1 MVGRKWIVAVLSAVL
16 LLFSGCT
23 MMASVEELYALPR
36 LPEEYQA
43 LGNQINAILSGG
55 AEIISPTSGTNL
67 QSVQIQDLNGDG
79 VSEAIAFFR
88 SNNDERPLKIY
99 IFREANEV
107 YEVAAV
113 IEGSGTSIYSVSYL
127 DMNGDGVK
135 EILVSWRVS
144 TQQALSVYGMEDMK
158 PVLLMSAPYVRYETA
173 DLDDDD
179 ILELVI
185 LRGDEA
191 ETGGSLADY
200 YDWDGAN
207 LLLRSAARLS
217 VSVGELQWMQIGTLE
232 SGETAVFVTGR
243 VAGVEENSRAV
254 TDILIYRDEELNNI
268 VLSQTTGISDQI
280 ARYLGIQPMDI
291 DDDGATEVPMPA
303 PLSTTEIGEE
313 MWKIYWYNYDAG
325 GNASRSVITYH
336 NLTDSWYLLIPEEWN
351 GHFTVMQNNTS
362 TTEHATTFYGLSGRS
377 ADKVLFTIYTLS
389 GDNRE
394 TQAAKGERNILRRQ
408 FNAVYAIEFGPNYD
422 EWRYAAERAALIGG
436 FNAITTQWSTGE
448 EQS

>member
-1 MVGRKWIVAVLSAVL
+1 MGRKWIIAALSALL

-23 MMASVEELYALPR
+23 IMASVEELYALPR
-36 LPEEYQA
+36 LPEEYQS
-43 LGNQINAILSGG
+43 LGNQIDSILYSG
-55 AEIISPTSGTNL
+55 AEMISPTSGTNL
-67 QSVQIQDLNGDG
+67 QSVQLQDLNGDG

-88 SNNDERPLKIY
+88 GNNDERPLKIY
-99 IFREANEV
+99 IFQEVNEV

-144 TQQALSVYGMEDMK
+144 TQQALSVYGLEDLK
-158 PVLLMSAPYVRYETA
+158 PVLLMSAAYARYETA
-173 DLDDDD
+173 DLDGDGM
-179 ILELVI
+179 LELVL

-191 ETGGSLADY
+191 ETGGSLAEY

-207 LLLRSAARLS
+207 LLPRSAARLS

-254 TDILIYRDEELNNI
+254 TDILIYRDDELNNV
-268 VLSQTTGISDQI
+268 VLSQITGVSDQI
-280 ARYLGIQPMDI
+280 ARYLGIQPADI
-291 DDDGATEVPMPA
+291 DGDGAMEVPMPA

-313 MWKIYWYNYDAG
+313 MWKIYWYDYDAG

-336 NLTDSWYLLIPEEWN
+336 NLTDSWYLMIPEEWN
-351 GHFTVMQNNTS
+351 GHFTVVQNNTN
-362 TTEHATTFYGLSGRS
+362 TTEHSTTFYGLSGRS

-394 TQAAKGERNILRRQ
+394 TQASKGERIILRRQ
-408 FNAVYAIEFGPNYD
+408 FNAVYAIEFGPYYA
-422 EWRYAAERAALIGG
+422 EWRYATDESALMDS
-436 FNAITTQWSTGE
+436 FNAIMTQWSTGE
-448 EQS
+448 EQN